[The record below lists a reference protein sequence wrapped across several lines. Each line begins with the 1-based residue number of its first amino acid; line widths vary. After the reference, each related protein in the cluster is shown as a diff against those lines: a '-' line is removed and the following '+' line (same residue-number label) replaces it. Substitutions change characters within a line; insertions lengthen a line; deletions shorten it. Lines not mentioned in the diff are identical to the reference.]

1 MIIKCEWREM
11 KTYEKVLNVLAVV
24 VLCIM
29 GFIGGIESVI
39 QCFKG

>member
-1 MIIKCEWREM
+1 M

>member
-1 MIIKCEWREM
+1 
-11 KTYEKVLNVLAVV
+11 LNVLAVV

-39 QCFKG
+39 QCFKGWIFI